1 MEKLMCSVVEAS
13 QSLGVCRATIYNWM
27 AEGKIKAVR
36 VGGRRLVEI
45 ASIKRLV
52 EVD

>member
-1 MEKLMCSVVEAS
+1 MEKLMCSVAEAA

-27 AEGKIKAVR
+27 NEGRINTVR
-36 VGGRRLVEI
+36 IGGRRLVEI

-52 EVD
+52 EAS